1 MSGSLPPINLA
12 QLVANQN
19 EGNRLLAALEQAV
32 RSAAITGSIAY
43 NQLPAE
49 VQQLP
54 IAFPFQGQPNSGEL
68 MHLVLPFA
76 ISIPAGL
83 TGAVVYDAT
92 QATANAVFTFNRIS
106 SGVVTQIGTVTITP
120 TSHTSCTLAGAGG
133 TLIAG
138 DVLQRV
144 APTQDATLADGCIT
158 LLAMRN

>member
-1 MSGSLPPINLA
+1 MSGSNINLGQIVA
-12 QLVANQN
+12 QQT
-19 EGNRLLAALEQAV
+19 EGNRLLAALEQALRGATV
-32 RSAAITGSIAY
+32 AGNIAY
-43 NQLPAE
+43 SQLPAE

-54 IAFPFQGQPNSGEL
+54 IAFPFQGKPGSGEL

-76 ISIPAGL
+76 ISLPAGL

-106 SGVVTQIGTVTITP
+106 SGVLTQLGTVTITP
-120 TSHTSCTLAGAGG
+120 ASHSSCVLAGAGG

>member
-1 MSGSLPPINLA
+1 MAVPPVDLSGLVVQSINSN
-12 QLVANQN
+12 QLLSAI
-19 EGNRLLAALEQAV
+19 EQALRGATV
-32 RSAAITGSIAY
+32 TGNIAY
-43 NQLPAE
+43 SQLPAE

-54 IAFPFQGQPNSGEL
+54 IAFPFQGKPQSGEL

-83 TGAVVYDAT
+83 TGAVVYDNT
-92 QATANAVFTFNRIS
+92 QATSNAVFTFNRIS
-106 SGVVTQIGTVTITP
+106 SGVLTQIGTVTITP
-120 TSHTSCTLAGAGG
+120 TSHTSCLLAGAGG

>member
-1 MSGSLPPINLA
+1 MALSPIDLSPLANLSA
-12 QLVANQN
+12 NANQ
-19 EGNRLLAALEQAV
+19 LLSAIEQAI
-32 RSAAITGSIAY
+32 RGAAITGSIAY

-54 IAFPFQGQPNSGEL
+54 LAFPFQGQPATGEL
-68 MHLVLPFA
+68 MHIVVPFA

-83 TGAVVYDAT
+83 TGAVVYDGT
-92 QATANAVFTFNRIS
+92 QATANTTFTFNRIS
-106 SGVVTQIGTVTITP
+106 SGVLTQIGTVTITP
-120 TSHTSCTLAGAGG
+120 TSNTSCTLAGAGG